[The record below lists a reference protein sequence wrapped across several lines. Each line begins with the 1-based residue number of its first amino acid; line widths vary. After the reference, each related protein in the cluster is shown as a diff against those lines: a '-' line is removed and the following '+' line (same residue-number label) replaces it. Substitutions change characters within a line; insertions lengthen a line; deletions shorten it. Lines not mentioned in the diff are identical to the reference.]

1 MTVLEAINLSTDYLT
16 KKGVDS
22 ARTNAELLLADI
34 LKCKRLDL
42 YLSFDR
48 PLDEKE
54 TKIYRDY
61 ITRRGQREPLQYIT
75 GKVEFYGLE
84 FYVNK
89 HVLIPRQETEI
100 LVETIINSYS
110 ENSFSR
116 ILDIGT
122 GTGNISITLAK
133 HLKETKIISI
143 DISHRALEVA
153 AQNVK
158 LSGTESNLFIK
169 QCDVFDTESV
179 AKLGKFDLIVSNP
192 PYVSKNEFFT
202 LQDEIINHEPEM
214 AVTDNQDG
222 YSFYKRISEAGRELL
237 NDKGKIFFE
246 VGQNQHQNVISI
258 LNDSSYK
265 NIKTIKDY
273 LQIDRVVSAE
283 K

>member
-1 MTVLEAINLSTDYLT
+1 LTVLEAINLSTDYLT

-61 ITRRGQREPLQYIT
+61 ITRRGKREPLQYIT

-133 HLKETKIISI
+133 HLRETKIISI

-273 LQIDRVVSAE
+273 LQIERVVSAE